1 MVCEALVLLS
11 LLAPPAP
18 PLGGGSCAYTTGNP
32 AEAKLSFCTQTR
44 DSAACQEAAMRK
56 AAPGWTEAHPA
67 TFTPGGDC
75 TEGGKAFSKAGDQ
88 AGTASGR
95 KKVKAQA
102 PAVAR

>member
-18 PLGGGSCAYTTGNP
+18 PLGGGSCAYTTGKP
-32 AEAKLSFCTQTR
+32 SETELSFCTQTR
-44 DSAACQEAAMRK
+44 DGAACQEAAMRK

-75 TEGGKAFSKAGDQ
+75 TEGGKALSKAG
-88 AGTASGR
+88 TSSSKT
-95 KKVKAQA
+95 KKKAKPQVS
-102 PAVAR
+102 AVAN